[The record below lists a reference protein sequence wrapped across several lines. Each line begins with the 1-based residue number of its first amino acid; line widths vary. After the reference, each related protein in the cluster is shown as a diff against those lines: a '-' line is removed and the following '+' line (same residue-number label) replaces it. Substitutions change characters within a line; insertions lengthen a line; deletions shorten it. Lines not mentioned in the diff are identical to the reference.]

1 MVIILVVLKKKRER
15 KENTHMEQQQAHPV
29 LVQLCVLFFF
39 RAKFGKSVEC
49 HTKFAAS
56 GKLGAEGRNKRV
68 LGVKYKVAKDGGGLK
83 GEKGE
88 EKKRSSPLIH
98 EILDLPPL
106 PPSFPPSVESDTS

>member
-1 MVIILVVLKKKRER
+1 MVIILVVLKKKKRER
-15 KENTHMEQQQAHPV
+15 KENTHGAAASPPSPRPT
-29 LVQLCVLFFF
+29 LGCFLGFF
-39 RAKFGKSVEC
+39 RAKFGNIVEC
-49 HTKFAAS
+49 HTRFAAS

-68 LGVKYKVAKDGGGLK
+68 LGGKKNKVAKDGGGLK

-106 PPSFPPSVESDTS
+106 PPSVESDTS